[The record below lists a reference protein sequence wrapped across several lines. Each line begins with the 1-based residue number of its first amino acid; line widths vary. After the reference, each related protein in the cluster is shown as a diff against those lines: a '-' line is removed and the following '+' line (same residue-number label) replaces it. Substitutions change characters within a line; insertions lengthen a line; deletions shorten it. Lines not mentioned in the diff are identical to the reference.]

1 MTSDD
6 NIAER
11 MSEMRVGRAGE
22 AWLPS
27 AAGLGLYIS
36 ALRARLLVAVLGYCF
51 ALVAVALKSP
61 KLGDVLLVAT
71 PALSL
76 GTCVVMA
83 AAVLRYARL
92 PKRTAGKGMARVS
105 FALLVGSAI
114 FSAYALL
121 LALSSTGVT
130 VVSASLNA
138 EAKGAFTAV
147 WRLPWADLAS
157 QIALLASLFALLMS
171 FAGVAGSINAEDV
184 RRRASRALNVVSL
197 ATCLAIGLAF
207 VEVQGTVRHE
217 AVVLGGLGVLAVA
230 LVAVA
235 MAFGVARCLHAF
247 VMRIGTSRPSEAP
260 IETLAWRNA

>member
-1 MTSDD
+1 MTNDD
-6 NIAER
+6 NLAER
-11 MSEMRVGRAGE
+11 MSALRVGRDGE

-36 ALRARLLVAVLGYCF
+36 ALRARLLVAVLGYCVGLF
-51 ALVAVALKSP
+51 AVALKSP
-61 KLGDVLLVAT
+61 KLGDALLVAT
-71 PALSL
+71 PALSFAI
-76 GTCVVMA
+76 CVVMA

-105 FALLVGSAI
+105 FALLVGSAL

-121 LALSSTGVT
+121 LALFAAGVT
-130 VVSASLNA
+130 VVPASLNA

-197 ATCLAIGLAF
+197 ATCLAWAARASRSRRSWRPRSSRSRAGRGRDGLRGRPLPPRF
-207 VEVQGTVRHE
+207 RDEDRHE
-217 AVVLGGLGVLAVA
+217 PPKRGAHRDACVAKRVETGV
-230 LVAVA
+230 
-235 MAFGVARCLHAF
+235 
-247 VMRIGTSRPSEAP
+247 
-260 IETLAWRNA
+260 